1 MFQQLTEGSQVFVLF
16 KAEPKVY
23 KGEVTSVGKPT
34 PVSDVAALAKTSFLF
49 PKFTFDIKVRIDEKE
64 YEFNYL
70 PGDASVYTYLS
81 KETVIADNVDSII
94 KEVEGA
100 VDVYQKHI
108 DNQPLYVRMRDAYG
122 EILGELNPKL
132 KEAEMQAKRIADL
145 EGKVE
150 QLLRLNESLMD
161 KINEPKSAA
170 GTSKE
175 KKQ

>member
-1 MFQQLTEGSQVFVLF
+1 MF

-23 KGEVTSVGKPT
+23 KGEVSYVGQPT

-49 PKFTFDIKVRIDEKE
+49 PKFTFDIKVRIEEKE

-81 KETVIADNVDSII
+81 KDTVIADNVDSII

-100 VDVYQKHI
+100 HDVYQRHL
-108 DNQPLYVRMRDAYG
+108 DNQPHYERMRDAYA
-122 EILGELNPKL
+122 EILCDLNPKV
-132 KEAEMQAKRIADL
+132 KEAEIQARRIADL

-150 QLLRLNESLMD
+150 QLLRLNESLME
-161 KINEPKSAA
+161 KINEPKPAA
-170 GTSKE
+170 ETSKKE
-175 KKQ
+175 RQ

>member
-23 KGEVTSVGKPT
+23 KGEVTFVGKPT
-34 PVSDVAALAKTSFLF
+34 PVSDVAALAKTSFMF
-49 PKFTFDIKVRIDEKE
+49 PKFTFDIKVRIDGKE

-81 KETVIADNVDSII
+81 KDTVVADNVDAII

-100 VDVYQKHI
+100 LDVYQRHL
-108 DNQPLYVRMRDAYG
+108 DNQPYYGKMRDAYT
-122 EILGELNPKL
+122 EILGDLNPKVR
-132 KEAEMQAKRIADL
+132 EAEQQARRISDL

-150 QLLRLNESLMD
+150 QLLKLNESLMERLEST
-161 KINEPKSAA
+161 KEAA
-170 GTSKE
+170 GQSKKE
-175 KKQ
+175 KQ